1 MTSQEPVEGG
11 LAEPAELEPEQGTLA
26 LMLEGP
32 AGTRADWEK
41 AAAGVLRKAGRLRE
55 DEPDDAVWAELTGT
69 TLDGVGISPLGT
81 PALTDGVGSSGRPTA
96 PGGRDVRVELGGV
109 DAERLNAE
117 ALADLDGGATSL
129 WLHAGPDTDLAALLD
144 GVLLDLA
151 PVVLDPTEAPVTVAR
166 AVPRALG
173 GTAPALGTNLGS
185 PADAAPRISSPSP
198 GWRSRTTCS
207 ASSSTPPPSTTVALP
222 RPRSSAGRW
231 RRQRACCGR
240 SKEPGSPPTRR
251 PASSSS
257 ATRRRLSSSS
267 PSPSCARLDCSG
279 RACSSSAKRRPPSS
293 ASTLSPAGR

>member
-81 PALTDGVGSSGRPTA
+81 PALTDGVGSNARPTA
-96 PGGRDVRVELGGV
+96 PGGRDVRVELGGD
-109 DAERLNAE
+109 DAKRLNAE

-151 PVVLDPTEAPVTVAR
+151 PVVLDPTDAAR
-166 AVPRALG
+166 HRGAAVPRAPRRHRARPRHQSG
-173 GTAPALGTNLGS
+173 RAPPT
-185 PADAAPRISSPSP
+185 PPPTISSPSP
-198 GWRSRTTCS
+198 GWRSRTACS

-231 RRQRACCGR
+231 PRQPACCGR
-240 SKEPGSPPTRR
+240 SKEPGSPVDQAAGLVEFRY
-251 PASSSS
+251 A
-257 ATRRRLSSSS
+257 AT
-267 PSPSCARLDCSG
+267 D
-279 RACSSSAKRRPPSS
+279 
-293 ASTLSPAGR
+293 